1 MSAKTFEFQLPEFKT
16 WGEIEAP
23 ATTTTATKDELLD
36 YYRQMF
42 LIRRVEITSDVEYK
56 ARSIRGFCHLYD
68 GQEAVA
74 AGIEAGLTRE
84 DSIITT
90 YRCHGIYLARGGSV
104 EELMAEMFGFSNGG
118 SKGKGGSMHLY
129 KYDTNFWGGAG
140 IVGAQVPVG
149 TGVAMANKLKA
160 KSNWPVPVS
169 VSMYGDGAANQGQV
183 WEAANIAHLW
193 KLPAIYLIE
202 NNEYGMGTS
211 TDRHSCNNEYYTSGG
226 RVIPGLQIN
235 GMDVLAVREGMRV
248 AKEYAANGNGPLF
261 VEVKTYRYHGHS
273 MSDPGITYRD
283 RDEVSGMRKNM
294 DCIQNLKTRIIDSGA
309 ATADDLKA
317 IEKEVRADIA
327 AGLKAAKAGS
337 QPDLAER
344 DTDIYYGAPPPFIR
358 GVEYKDSKFHD
369 SEY

>member
-1 MSAKTFEFQLPEFKT
+1 M
-16 WGEIEAP
+16 
-23 ATTTTATKDELLD
+23 
-36 YYRQMF
+36 
-42 LIRRVEITSDVEYK
+42 
-56 ARSIRGFCHLYD
+56 
-68 GQEAVA
+68 
-74 AGIEAGLTRE
+74 
-84 DSIITT
+84 
-90 YRCHGIYLARGGSV
+90 
-104 EELMAEMFGFSNGG
+104 
-118 SKGKGGSMHLY
+118 
-129 KYDTNFWGGAG
+129 
-140 IVGAQVPVG
+140 
-149 TGVAMANKLKA
+149 
-160 KSNWPVPVS
+160 S

-309 ATADDLKA
+309 ATADDLKVRTCAA
-317 IEKEVRADIA
+317 IVSNVQCLTLAVGMPGHREGGARGHRGRSEGCQGRLSAGPRRARHGHLLRCPA
-327 AGLKAAKAGS
+327 AIH
-337 QPDLAER
+337 PR
-344 DTDIYYGAPPPFIR
+344 R
-358 GVEYKDSKFHD
+358 GVQGQQVPRQRVLSV
-369 SEY
+369 SEDTRLRAASREWW